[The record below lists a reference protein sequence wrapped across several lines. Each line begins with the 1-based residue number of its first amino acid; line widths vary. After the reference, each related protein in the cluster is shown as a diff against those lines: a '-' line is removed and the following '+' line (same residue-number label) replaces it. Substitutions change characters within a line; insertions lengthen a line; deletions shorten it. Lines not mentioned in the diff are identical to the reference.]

1 MTKYWRSIE
10 ELKDPAEFKKAEIR
24 LEVEASR
31 AFYKKDAGSS
41 RRDFLKFMGF
51 SVATAAVVSS
61 CKKPV
66 NKAIPFLIKPEEVTP
81 GMANFYA
88 TTYFDENEYCSVLVK
103 VRDGRPIKIEGNS
116 LSSVSQ
122 QGTSARVQAAVLNLY
137 DEARLK
143 SPLKRGAETTWE
155 EAEDYITKKL
165 EQLKGENKKVVLLT
179 STIISPST
187 KIVINRFIE
196 QNPNVQWLQYDAVSA
211 SGILE
216 ANKISFGKAFI
227 PDYRFEK
234 ASVIVSFGADFLG
247 TWLSSVEYTKGWSAG
262 RKLLQATDSM
272 SRHYQFESG
281 MTLTGSNADVR
292 FPVKPSEE
300 GALVAG
306 LYNELLKAK
315 GLATISSPA
324 ASVDLSA
331 LANDLLENEG
341 KSLVISG
348 SNDTN
353 IQLMVN
359 AVNQLL
365 GNYGNT
371 IITGQT
377 LNTKQGIDAEFEKF
391 ITEIKTKTVAGVLC
405 WGANPVYNHP
415 AGKEIKQAFEGL
427 ELSVAFADRPDETTN
442 SCHWV
447 LPEPHFLEA
456 WNDAEPKTGIYSLA
470 QPAISKLFG
479 GKQVQELLLKWSGGG
494 TLNYYEFVKINWEE
508 NLAGLQTEIAN
519 PQQFWNDA
527 LQKGVFEPVKGNAE
541 LTWSDAGLSQAIA
554 ALKPVA
560 KGDWEIVMYESVA
573 LGSGLHANNPWLH
586 ELPDPIA
593 KISWDNFAAVP
604 VKWAEENGLKNESVI
619 TVNGMEL
626 PVFIQP
632 GQAAGT
638 ISVALGY
645 GREVAGKVG
654 NELGKNL
661 YPFSTI
667 ENGSRK
673 YYLSGAAVEPTT
685 KTYDLAIS
693 QTHHSMEGRPIVRE
707 TTFDEWKQ
715 NPEAGNE
722 LKKEHEAHAHT
733 LYPEVEFKGH
743 HWGMAVDLTSCT
755 GCSACSV
762 SCQAENNI
770 PVIGKEQVRNRRIMH
785 WIRID
790 RYFSNNAENPEVFHQ
805 PVMCQHCDNAPCE
818 NVCPVSATPHSEEG
832 LNQMVYN
839 RCVGTKYC
847 VNNCPYKVRRFNWFQ
862 YVKNEEFD
870 FASNSD
876 LGRMVLNPDVTVRS
890 RGVVEKCSFCVQRIQ
905 EKKADAKVAGRKVED
920 GEIQPACVQGCPANA
935 LVFGDMNNPES
946 KISKYMKN
954 ERNYHLLEELHT
966 LPSVGYLVKVRNKKA

>member
-51 SVATAAVVSS
+51 SVATAAVVSG

-137 DEARLK
+137 DDARLK
-143 SPLKRGAETTWE
+143 SPLKRGAGTTWE

-187 KIVINRFIE
+187 KLVINSFIE

-247 TWLSSVEYTKGWSAG
+247 TWLSPVEYTKGWSAG

-331 LANDLLENEG
+331 LASDLLENEG

-359 AVNQLL
+359 AINQLL

-371 IITGQT
+371 ILTSQT
-377 LNTKQGIDAEFEKF
+377 LNTKQGIDADFEKF

-427 ELSVAFADRPDETTN
+427 ELSVAFADRPDETTA

-479 GKQVQELLLKWSGGG
+479 GKQVQELLLKWGAAESA
-494 TLNYYEFVKINWEE
+494 NYYEFVKRNWEE
-508 NLAGLQTEIAN
+508 NLSALQNEINN

-527 LQKGVFEPVKGNAE
+527 LQKGVFEPAKGNAE
-541 LTWSDAGLSQAIA
+541 LTWSDVGLSQAVE

-560 KGDWEIVMYESVA
+560 KGDWEVVMYESVA

-604 VKWAEENGLKNESVI
+604 VKWAEEKGLKNESVI

-661 YPFSTI
+661 YPFATL
-667 ENGSRK
+667 ENGARK
-673 YYLSGAAVEPTT
+673 YHLTGAAVEITA
-685 KTYDLAIS
+685 KTYDLALS

-707 TTFDEWKQ
+707 TTFKEWKQ